1 MKTLQELL
9 NRQEEIH
16 SQISGLEGRENL
28 TDAEKTQLAS
38 LNREWNA
45 NKREITLLNQEREA
59 AKNAKP
65 KDVNAQLREIVKAVR
80 EGRMD
85 GDFLLKRTAAT
96 SAITSGVIQPGE
108 KTNMESA
115 GIPVTIE
122 SIIKPLE
129 AELVYDK
136 VGLKVQTGVRGKIQ
150 WPVLDNS
157 IEVSVGGEL
166 DEVETKVLEFDK
178 IITTPY
184 KLGISIEVSNE
195 AINDEGFDLLG
206 LINEQIGRGTG
217 RTLNKRVLALEAP
230 SVKAGFVGPL
240 VSHKQTLTFS
250 GAVPTYAEVKKLRG
264 KVLGTNANMIGF
276 CYIMNAALYSAL
288 EATPKD
294 LGSGRF
300 IIENGKIDGE
310 PIFITDLAAY
320 DGKLVCGCFSY
331 EALNQHGVAHFIV
344 DPYTQAKKNVTVFT
358 LNADWSLTYLV
369 RANDTAPFAVG
380 TCNAGSN
387 NA

>member
-1 MKTLQELL
+1 M
-9 NRQEEIH
+9 NRQSEIH
-16 SQISGLEGRENL
+16 TELNGLEGRELNEQEKAQHAAL
-28 TDAEKTQLAS
+28 T
-38 LNREWNA
+38 REWES

-59 AKNAKP
+59 AKNAPK

-80 EGRMD
+80 EGRME
-85 GDFLLKRTAAT
+85 GDFLLKRTAT
-96 SAITSGVIQPGE
+96 SAITSGIIQPGE

-178 IITTPY
+178 ITTTPY

-195 AINDEGFDLLG
+195 AINDEAFDLIG

-240 VSHKQTLTFS
+240 VSHKQTLEFA

-320 DGKLVCGCFSY
+320 DGKMVCGCFSY
-331 EALNQHGVAHFIV
+331 EALNQHGAAHFIV

-380 TCNAGSN
+380 TCKAGSS

>member
-1 MKTLQELL
+1 
-9 NRQEEIH
+9 
-16 SQISGLEGRENL
+16 
-28 TDAEKTQLAS
+28 
-38 LNREWNA
+38 
-45 NKREITLLNQEREA
+45 
-59 AKNAKP
+59 
-65 KDVNAQLREIVKAVR
+65 
-80 EGRMD
+80 
-85 GDFLLKRTAAT
+85 
-96 SAITSGVIQPGE
+96 
-108 KTNMESA
+108 
-115 GIPVTIE
+115 
-122 SIIKPLE
+122 
-129 AELVYDK
+129 
-136 VGLKVQTGVRGKIQ
+136 
-150 WPVLDNS
+150 
-157 IEVSVGGEL
+157 
-166 DEVETKVLEFDK
+166 
-178 IITTPY
+178 
-184 KLGISIEVSNE
+184 
-195 AINDEGFDLLG
+195 
-206 LINEQIGRGTG
+206 
-217 RTLNKRVLALEAP
+217 
-230 SVKAGFVGPL
+230 
-240 VSHKQTLTFS
+240 
-250 GAVPTYAEVKKLRG
+250 
-264 KVLGTNANMIGF
+264 MIGF

>member
-1 MKTLQELL
+1 M

-16 SQISGLEGRENL
+16 SQMSGLEGRENL

-38 LNREWNA
+38 LTREWKSNL
-45 NKREITLLNQEREA
+45 REITLLNQEREA
-59 AKNAKP
+59 AKNAPK

-80 EGRMD
+80 EGRME

-178 IITTPY
+178 ITTTPY

-195 AINDEGFDLLG
+195 AINDEAFDLNG
-206 LINEQIGRGTG
+206 LIVEQIGRALG
-217 RTLNKRVLALEAP
+217 RTLNKRVLALSAP
-230 SVKAGFVGPL
+230 AVKAGFVGPL
-240 VSHKQTLTFS
+240 VSHKQTLEFA
-250 GAVPTYAEVKKLRG
+250 GATPTYAEVKKLRG
-264 KVLGTNANMIGF
+264 KVLGTNTNMIGF

-288 EATPKD
+288 EAAPKD

-380 TCNAGSN
+380 TCKAGSS

>member
-1 MKTLQELL
+1 M

-16 SQISGLEGRENL
+16 SQLSGLEGRENL

-45 NKREITLLNQEREA
+45 NKREITLLNQERDA
-59 AKNAKP
+59 AKNAPK

-80 EGRMD
+80 EGRME

-178 IITTPY
+178 ITTTPY

-195 AINDEGFDLLG
+195 AINDEAFDLNG
-206 LINEQIGRGTG
+206 IIVEQIGRGTG

-230 SVKAGFVGPL
+230 AVKAGFVGPL
-240 VSHKQTLTFS
+240 VSHKQTLEFA
-250 GAVPTYAEVKKLRG
+250 GATPTYAEVKKLRG

-288 EATPKD
+288 EAAPKD

-380 TCNAGSN
+380 TCKAGSN